1 MKMDDAIIKI
11 EQLQKWRCARKRE
24 LRIDSVMNSFCRS
37 LKKTNKQL
45 SQIQAAWEELLPEAM
60 RRVSFP
66 ISFRN
71 GILVVSV
78 DGSPTA
84 YQLNRLIR
92 SGLLRQLQRTC
103 SGTLRQIR
111 VQTKR

>member
-1 MKMDDAIIKI
+1 MKMDDSIIKI
-11 EQLQKWRCARKRE
+11 EQLQKWRCTRKKE

-37 LKKTNKQL
+37 LKKTNKHL
-45 SQIQAAWEELLPEAM
+45 SQLQVTWDELLPETIRSVAI
-60 RRVSFP
+60 P
-66 ISFRN
+66 ISFRS

-92 SGLLRQLQRTC
+92 SGLLRKLQQTC

-111 VQTKR
+111 VQIER